1 MVVLLL
7 GDWTQPS
14 HQSAFKTSA
23 FELKRGAEK
32 TAPLL
37 SCKLWG
43 GANSVSPLQILS
55 DLGFKMPL
63 EGVFSFAFRYFIP
76 GLRRLV
82 YLPAY
87 TWASL
92 HPSSSGDLLSHLVPV
107 VSH

>member
-14 HQSAFKTSA
+14 HQSAFKTSV

-43 GANSVSPLQILS
+43 GHNSVSPLQILS

-63 EGVFSFAFRYFIP
+63 GGGGVFSFAFRYF
-76 GLRRLV
+76 LLK
-82 YLPAY
+82 A
-87 TWASL
+87 
-92 HPSSSGDLLSHLVPV
+92 SSSLG
-107 VSH
+107 